1 MMDIKKYKNKDI
13 YILRGEPLKIYS
25 FSIIMIITM
34 VLFIIISFC
43 FKYTKYKHYVASVV
57 INDNESYLYT
67 TVNTDYFT
75 KLDKSKLTIDNE
87 EYAFE
92 LIEFDQNIYDNNY
105 NIVLKVEGI
114 DLQNKK
120 YVIFSLKQEKTTLF
134 KEISKRI
141 KEDFN

>member
-1 MMDIKKYKNKDI
+1 MMDINKYKNKDS
-13 YILRGEPLKIYS
+13 YILRGEPLKLYS

-34 VLFIIISFC
+34 ILFIILGFC

-57 INDNESYLYT
+57 TNDDELYLYT
-67 TVNTDYFT
+67 TVTSDYFD

-87 EYAFE
+87 EYDFE
-92 LIEFDQNIYDNNY
+92 LIEFEQNIYDNNY
-105 NIVLKVEGI
+105 NIVLKVDDI

-120 YVIFSLKQEKTTLF
+120 YAIFSLKQEKTTLF
-134 KEISKRI
+134 KEIYKRI